1 MTVVK
6 HLTCHYSKDLVSLRK
21 NYGELLGIT
30 QNVPLPL
37 NLDLVL
43 VPLKMRYPQF
53 EKDGAS
59 GYVNVCA
66 VESLTTLPEHEKA
79 MTPEVKCTVQLEG
92 GSSLACLNS
101 KRNTDKRLINGRLAL
116 SHYKSLHGYK
126 KNTGLDL
133 ASGLVMEK
141 ASSDAL
147 DKIVTFSRILYE
159 LLTDH

>member
-6 HLTCHYSKDLVSLRK
+6 HLACHYSKDLVSLRK

-43 VPLKMRYPQF
+43 VPLKTRYPQF

-66 VESLTTLPEHEKA
+66 VESLTNLPDHEKA
-79 MTPEVKCTVQLEG
+79 MTPEVKCLV
-92 GSSLACLNS
+92 
-101 KRNTDKRLINGRLAL
+101 
-116 SHYKSLHGYK
+116 HGVR
-126 KNTGLDL
+126 
-133 ASGLVMEK
+133 SGLWAGHGE
-141 ASSDAL
+141 SEQ
-147 DKIVTFSRILYE
+147 RCPR
-159 LLTDH
+159 

>member
-1 MTVVK
+1 MLRN
-6 HLTCHYSKDLVSLRK
+6 LTCHYSKDLVSLRK

-53 EKDGAS
+53 EKDGAT

-66 VESLTTLPEHEKA
+66 VESLTTLPDHEKA
-79 MTPEVKCTVQLEG
+79 MTPEVKCIVQLNG
-92 GSSLACLNS
+92 GKSLACLIS
-101 KRNTDKRLINGRLAL
+101 KRFTDKRLINGRLAL

-126 KNTGLDL
+126 KNTGLDP

-159 LLTDH
+159 LLTDDH